1 MTTIGSVHPREMSG
15 GLPEGFHRSA
25 SDVYRR
31 MAIDKDAPAPPST
44 ENVAKTL
51 LKESGS

>member
-1 MTTIGSVHPREMSG
+1 MTTIGLLHRGEMSG
-15 GLPEGFHRSA
+15 GLPDGIHRGG

-31 MAIDKDAPAPPST
+31 MAIHKDAPAPPST

-51 LKESGS
+51 RKEPGS

>member
-1 MTTIGSVHPREMSG
+1 MTTIGLLHPGEMSG
-15 GLPEGFHRSA
+15 RLPDGFHRGA
-25 SDVYRR
+25 SDVHSR
-31 MAIDKDAPAPPST
+31 MAIHKAAPAPPST

>member
-1 MTTIGSVHPREMSG
+1 MTTIGLLHPGEKSG
-15 GLPEGFHRSA
+15 GLPDGFHRGA

-31 MAIDKDAPAPPST
+31 MAIQKDAPASPST

-51 LKESGS
+51 RKESGS